1 MNNSSN
7 WNGRAHRSLEEAFG
21 PYARGP
27 IQEKQDPMPQADRLV
42 VAISVIGLVAVG
54 VLALAGVI

>member
-1 MNNSSN
+1 MNT
-7 WNGRAHRSLEEAFG
+7 RKFPRSLEEAFG

-42 VAISVIGLVAVG
+42 VGICLVGAMALFLMVAVG
-54 VLALAGVI
+54 WVQ